1 MSRMPN
7 KTKRPLV
14 LEGKELRR
22 TTQQAVDLYDSSVE
36 IFGGLISE
44 VRELSKKKPDA
55 TLSKG
60 KVRIINRVLTDL
72 RIVMDAEPEKK
83 FLDLLDDE
91 ELPQTSDAVLVMV
104 QYESALREFPTRY
117 FRAVKTG
124 VNGYGSAVLENFWIT
139 EDFDPKNPSS

>member
-1 MSRMPN
+1 MPN

-104 QYESALREFPTRY
+104 QYESALREFPMRY

-124 VNGYGSAVLENFWIT
+124 VNGYGSVVLENFWIT